1 MSEKIPVQP
10 EMSDWH
16 ILDANEVLDALTVD
30 PRSGLNAEE
39 HATRLAYFGG
49 NELESGPSRFPLGFI
64 LRELIEPSTLL
75 LTAAA
80 IGLFALDDAF
90 VGGVVLIAAALGVV
104 MNVTKGYRR
113 GDAMAALKRIVPA
126 WARVRRD
133 GREQRVPAV
142 SLVPGDVILLE
153 AGEAVPADARL
164 IETVNLRVEEVA
176 LTGETHLVEKVPQP
190 VRDAAVLP
198 GERHNMVYLGTS
210 ILSGRGTAVV
220 VATGMRT
227 ELGRIA
233 RRIGADEPGSRS
245 TSPLQKA
252 IAGWKRRLVIA
263 ALAAALLAI
272 LAGYLRGIS
281 SSSIFQI
288 VLSIFVATVPES
300 LPVLMTLALVS
311 AARRIRRRKV
321 LVRRLQAVETLASV
335 TSICTDKTAVIDQNS
350 FRATLVDASGHRLS
364 LDGTLERGRPV
375 LNSNEQRLETPYA
388 THRILLAGC
397 ALCNDALLDRRI
409 DGSGDYTTIG
419 DPSEAALLISAARL
433 GLYQPRLE
441 RLFPRLGGI
450 PFSYERERMST
461 IHAARLTPHLDE
473 VEKPVAELFHARQPF
488 IAFARG
494 SYPALLDASAFVRVD
509 EKVVRLDNAWR
520 ARLREYEQ
528 ELMEQ
533 GQRVLAVAYR
543 PLATLPAP
551 FEEPPEELSG
561 LSRTTADTRHSEEFA
576 SVLETNL
583 ILLGLVGLMDLPRP
597 EVIDAIRACQGAG
610 IRPVM
615 ITSDHPFT
623 AERIARQL
631 NLLDWSREGR
641 GMLTGKEM
649 EKLTALELERMV
661 EGVTVYARIFPE
673 HRISILEALQR
684 RGHVVAMTGER
695 IADAPA
701 LQRSDLGIALAN
713 AGTPV
718 SKEAAGMVLLEDN
731 FAAITA
737 AVEESRR
744 AFGKIHRAIAY
755 TLANAMGA
763 LLTVLAALALGMPEP
778 LNVLQLLWL
787 NLIIT
792 GLPGLALAW
801 GPGERDSLSRPP
813 VRAVETLVGRSSRA
827 ALRRGVAMGL
837 AAAGLGWWAWMT
849 GKADWAAMTLAA
861 LSFAQAGH
869 ALTLLPRHRE
879 PDTKSWILPASVLSV
894 LLQWSALYWAPLRGM
909 LRLAPLSPIDLLISA
924 LAAIAFIL
932 WAWLERSFS
941 KKDEPING

>member
-10 EMSDWH
+10 EISDWH
-16 ILDANEVLDALTVD
+16 MLDANEVLDALTVN
-30 PRSGLNAEE
+30 PRSGLNSEE
-39 HATRLAYFGG
+39 HAARLARFGK
-49 NELESGPSRFPLGFI
+49 NELEGGPSRFPLGF
-64 LRELIEPSTLL
+64 LVRELIEPATLL

-80 IGLFALDDAF
+80 IGLFALGNAF
-90 VGGVVLIAAALGVV
+90 AGGMVLIAAALGVA
-104 MNVTKGYRR
+104 MDAAKGHRR
-113 GDAMAALKRIVPA
+113 GEALAALKRIAPP

-164 IETVNLRVEEVA
+164 IETVNLRAEEAA

-210 ILSGRGTAVV
+210 IISGRGTAVV

-233 RRIGADEPGSRS
+233 SLMGTDEPGSRS
-245 TSPLQKA
+245 GSSLQRA
-252 IAGWKRRLVIA
+252 IAGLKRRLVIA
-263 ALAAALLAI
+263 ALGAAALAG
-272 LAGYLRGIS
+272 LAGFLRGIS
-281 SSSIFQI
+281 SIAIFQA
-288 VLSIFVATVPES
+288 VPSIFVATVPES
-300 LPVLMTLALVS
+300 LPLLVTLALAS
-311 AARRIRRRKV
+311 AARRIHRRRV
-321 LVRRLQAVETLASV
+321 LVRRLQAVEALASV
-335 TSICTDKTAVIDQNS
+335 TTICTDKTALIDQNR

-364 LDGTLERGRPV
+364 LDGMLERGRPV
-375 LNSNEQRLETPYA
+375 LNSDEQRLESPYA
-388 THRILLAGC
+388 THRMLLAGC
-397 ALCNDALLDRRI
+397 ALCNDALLHRRT

-433 GLYQPRLE
+433 GLYKPRLD

-494 SYPALLDASAFVRVD
+494 SFPALLDVSAFVRVD
-509 EKVVRLDNAWR
+509 EKVVRLDDAWR
-520 ARLREYEQ
+520 ARLWEYEQ
-528 ELMEQ
+528 ELLEH

-543 PLATLPAP
+543 PLATLPPP

-561 LSRTTADTRHSEEFA
+561 LPRTAADTRHGEEFA
-576 SVLETNL
+576 SVLENNL

-597 EVIDAIRACQGAG
+597 EVIEAIRACQETG

-631 NLLDWSREGR
+631 NLLDLSGEGR

-649 EKLTALELERMV
+649 EKLTAPELERVV
-661 EGVTVYARIFPE
+661 EGVAVYARIFPE
-673 HRISILEALQR
+673 HRLSILEALHR
-684 RGHVVAMTGER
+684 RGQVVAMTGEG

-701 LQRSDLGIALAN
+701 LQRSDIGFAMGN

-718 SKEAAGMVLLEDN
+718 SKEAASMVLLEDN
-731 FAAITA
+731 FAAIAA

-744 AFGKIHRAIAY
+744 AFGKIRRVIAY
-755 TLANAMGA
+755 TLANAAGG
-763 LLTVLAALALGMPEP
+763 LLTVLTALVLGMPEP
-778 LNVLQLLWL
+778 LTVLQLLWL
-787 NLIIT
+787 NLIVT
-792 GLPGLALAW
+792 GLPGLALAC
-801 GPGERDSLSRPP
+801 GPGERDSLRRPP
-813 VRAVETLVGRSSRA
+813 ICAVETLVRRSCRA
-827 ALRRGVAMGL
+827 AVRRGLVMGL

-861 LSFAQAGH
+861 LGFAQAGH
-869 ALTLLPRHRE
+869 AVTLLPRQRE
-879 PDTKSWILPASVLSV
+879 AGPRSWIWPASGLSA
-894 LLQWSALYWAPLRGM
+894 LLQLAALYWAPLRGM
-909 LRLAPLSPIDLLISA
+909 LGIPPLSGIDLLISA
-924 LAAIAFIL
+924 LAALAVSL
-932 WAWLERSFS
+932 WAWLERSLG
-941 KKDEPING
+941 KGDEPTNI